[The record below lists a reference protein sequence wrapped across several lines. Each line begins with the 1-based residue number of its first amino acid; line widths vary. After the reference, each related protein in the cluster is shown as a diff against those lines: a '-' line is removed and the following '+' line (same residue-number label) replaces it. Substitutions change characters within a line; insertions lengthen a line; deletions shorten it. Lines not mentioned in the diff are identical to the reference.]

1 MWSRDL
7 NSIARQQGDA
17 AYFVGNFFIS
27 GNFCFFFSMLI
38 HVNEVETTTKKQQ
51 LTEMK
56 NLLKHNYRCASLC
69 PGSRPS
75 CIF

>member
-27 GNFCFFFSMLI
+27 GNFCFFSMLI

-56 NLLKHNYRCASLC
+56 N
-69 PGSRPS
+69 
-75 CIF
+75 